1 MTRLSGNEGGGP
13 CSKMEEERH
22 AGEPGVGLAVATSVG
37 LGAIIGAG
45 IFTLSGTAIALAGDW
60 ALFSFVLVG
69 LVAVIVALEIGELGS
84 IFPTANGASYSFVY
98 EAFGSELG
106 FITGLLLYFSY
117 ASSVTVVALGFG
129 SYFVNLLG
137 FSLGDAS
144 YFAIVLIGVLTAVN
158 LGGIRKAA
166 RADFGLVVIKV
177 LILVTVIGFSVLYV
191 LGHGSATD
199 FFAPAAPSSGIE
211 GVFAASVVVFF
222 AYSGFQA
229 ISTFTASVRGGA
241 KVAAKAILLSVA
253 VSMVLYI
260 FIAAS
265 MLGLVPAGRFSVNA
279 DPLAFVLS
287 AVRAPGYFLD
297 FVDIGA
303 LVATTSASLALLL
316 SSSRILRQVGLDGL
330 LPKALRSY
338 DEKRDVAR
346 NGVLVSALVAVLM
359 LYSGNIFVIAAISNF
374 GLLFSYLM
382 ASLAL
387 VHFRRLGRKGPFVT
401 PLYPYLPVTG
411 MVAILA
417 FMLGMPQQALLF
429 GVVLMLVLLLA
440 YYALREY
447 EEKEPVKVRFFD

>member
-1 MTRLSGNEGGGP
+1 MADRADRT
-13 CSKMEEERH
+13 
-22 AGEPGVGLAVATSVG
+22 GVGLAVATSVG

-69 LVAVIVALEIGELGS
+69 LVAIIVALEIGELGS
-84 IFPTANGASYSFVY
+84 IFPTLSGASYSFVY

-106 FITGLLLYFSY
+106 FITGVMLYFSY
-117 ASSVTVVALGFG
+117 ASAIPVVALGFG
-129 SYFVNLLG
+129 SYFANLLG
-137 FSLGDAS
+137 IPAANAN
-144 YFAIVLIGVLTAVN
+144 YFAIALIGALTLVN

-166 RADFGLVVIKV
+166 RADFGLVVVKV
-177 LILVTVIGFSVLYV
+177 VILLAVIGFAVLYV
-191 LGHGSATD
+191 SDHGSATN
-199 FFAPAAPSSGIE
+199 FLSLTAPGSGVSGI
-211 GVFAASVVVFF
+211 FSASIVVFF

-229 ISTFTASVRGGA
+229 ISTFTTSVRGGA
-241 KVAAKAILLSVA
+241 KVAAKAILLSV
-253 VSMVLYI
+253 VISMVLYI
-260 FIAAS
+260 LIAAS
-265 MLGLVPAGRFSVNA
+265 MLALVPAARFSIEA

-287 AVRAPGYFLD
+287 AAHAPGYLMS

-316 SSSRILRQVGLDGL
+316 SSSRILRQIGLDGL

-338 DEKRDVAR
+338 DAKRDVAR
-346 NGVLVSALVAVLM
+346 NGVLISALIAIPM
-359 LYSGNIFVIAAISNF
+359 LYSGNIFVIASISNF

-387 VHFRRLGRKGPFVT
+387 FHYRRLGKKGSFLAPM
-401 PLYPYLPVTG
+401 YPYLPATA

-417 FMLGMPQQALLF
+417 FMLGMPQQALVF
-429 GVVLMLVLLLA
+429 GVVLMLVLLVV

-447 EEKEPVKVRFFD
+447 EEKEPVRVRFFD

>member
-1 MTRLSGNEGGGP
+1 MQ
-13 CSKMEEERH
+13 EEKRTDKT
-22 AGEPGVGLAVATSVG
+22 GVGLAVATSVG

-84 IFPTANGASYSFVY
+84 IFPGANGASYSFVY

-129 SYFVNLLG
+129 SYLAGLLG
-137 FSLGDAS
+137 LPLGNAS
-144 YFAIVLIGVLTAVN
+144 YFAVAQILALTVVN

-166 RADFGLVVIKV
+166 RADFGLVIIKV
-177 LILVTVIGFSVLYV
+177 LILLTVIGFSILYV
-191 LGHGSATD
+191 LGHGSATN
-199 FFAPAAPSSGIE
+199 FFALTAPASGVGGI
-211 GVFAASVVVFF
+211 FSASVVVFF

-229 ISTFTASVRGGA
+229 ISTFTASIRGGA
-241 KVAAKAILLSVA
+241 RVAARAILLSVA

-265 MLGLVPAGRFSVNA
+265 MLALVPAARFSISA

-287 AVRAPGYFLD
+287 SVNAPEYLRS
-297 FVDIGA
+297 FVDVGA

-338 DEKRDVAR
+338 DEKRDVAK
-346 NGVLVSALVAVLM
+346 NGVLVSALIAVLM
-359 LYSGNIFVIAAISNF
+359 LYSGNVFVIAAISNF

-387 VHFRRLGRKGPFVT
+387 LHFRRLRRRGSFLT
-401 PLYPYLPVTG
+401 PLYPYLPVAG
-411 MVAILA
+411 MAAILA
-417 FMLGMPQQALLF
+417 FMIGMPQRALVF
-429 GVVLMLVLLLA
+429 GVVMMLVLLLA